1 MTVATK
7 VRASRAGTSGDRRH
21 RAPVALAVASG
32 VVGLVV
38 LAPVIFVAIQ
48 AQDTGWSA
56 SLKLLERP
64 IVATLFG
71 NTIRLTAAVT
81 FLCAIIGTAAASLVE
96 RTTLP
101 GRRVWSLLFILP
113 LAIPEFVVSYGWV
126 SVSSVV
132 RGFGGAL
139 LVETLT
145 RYPLVY
151 LLVAATLRGMDPVLE
166 ESAQSLGCGKWR
178 TYWRVTLGQA
188 RPAIL
193 GGSLLVALY
202 LLSDYGA
209 FAMLGFRTFTTE
221 IFAEYK
227 IGFNIS
233 AASALAFVLVAIS
246 LILLV
251 GEQRASGRAR
261 YARVGQGAARPPQ
274 RQHLGW
280 LTPVALLASAAL
292 VALALGVPFGSLGY
306 WLVRG
311 SSTTLP
317 SASILGATGHT
328 VEYSLMAAALATVMA
343 MPVAVLAVRHRSP
356 LATAL
361 ERSTYVA
368 RAVPG
373 VVIGLAF
380 VFYAIRYL
388 PWLYQSTELLVLG
401 YAVVFLPLAL
411 VAVRAGLQQAP
422 AHLEEIAR
430 SLGES
435 RWSAFRRVTLPLI
448 GPALAAAFALVF
460 LSATTELTATLLLRP
475 TGVETLATQ
484 FWVYTSAL
492 AYGAAAPYAA
502 LLVVASAVPT
512 LFLTRRLQA
521 LSGTMMT

>member
-1 MTVATK
+1 
-7 VRASRAGTSGDRRH
+7 
-21 RAPVALAVASG
+21 LAVASG
-32 VVGLVV
+32 LVGVVV
-38 LAPVIFVAIQ
+38 LAPLIFVAIQ
-48 AQDTGWSA
+48 AADTGWSG
-56 SLKLLERP
+56 SLKLLSRP
-64 IVATLFG
+64 IVGTLFA
-71 NTIRLTAAVT
+71 NTVRLTVVVTVLAAV
-81 FLCAIIGTAAASLVE
+81 IGTATAWLVE
-96 RTTLP
+96 RTALP
-101 GRRVWSLLFILP
+101 GRTIWSLFFILP
-113 LAIPEFVVSYGWV
+113 LAIPEFVVSYAWV
-126 SVSSVV
+126 SVNSRV
-132 RGFGGAL
+132 RGFGGAV

-151 LLVAATLRGMDPVLE
+151 LLVAASLRGMDPALE
-166 ESAQSLGCGKWR
+166 ESAQSLGCSRWR
-178 TYWRVTLGQA
+178 TFWRVTLAQA

-227 IGFNIS
+227 IGFNLS
-233 AASALAFVLVAIS
+233 AASALAFVLVGIS
-246 LILLV
+246 MILLL

-261 YARVGQGAARPPQ
+261 YARLGQGAARAL
-274 RQHLGW
+274 RRHRLGR
-280 LTPVALLASAAL
+280 LTPLALAASAAL
-292 VALALGVPFGSLGY
+292 VALSIGVPLGSLGY
-306 WLVRG
+306 WLLRG

-317 SASILGATGHT
+317 SASILATTGHT
-328 VEYSLMAAALATVMA
+328 IEYSLIAAALATVLA
-343 MPVAVLAVRHRSP
+343 LPVAILSVRHRSP

-361 ERSTYVA
+361 ERSTYLA
-368 RAVPG
+368 RAIPG

-380 VFYAIRYL
+380 VFYAIHYL
-388 PWLYQSTELLVLG
+388 RWLYQSPELLVIG

-411 VAVRAGLQQAP
+411 VAVRSGLQQAP
-422 AHLEEIAR
+422 PRLEEIAR

-435 RWSAFRRVTLPLI
+435 RLSAFRRVTLPLL
-448 GPALAAAFALVF
+448 GPALGAAFALVF

-502 LLVVASAVPT
+502 LLVAASAVPT

-521 LSGTMMT
+521 LSGTMIT

>member
-1 MTVATK
+1 MTLATAPPRRR
-7 VRASRAGTSGDRRH
+7 VRTNARH
-21 RAPVALAVASG
+21 RAPVGLLLVSG
-32 VVGLVV
+32 LVGIVV
-38 LAPVIFVAIQ
+38 LAPLIFVGIQ
-48 AQDTGWSA
+48 AYDTGWSA
-56 SLKLLERP
+56 SIRLLDRP

-71 NTIRLTAAVT
+71 NTLRLTAAVT
-81 FLCAIIGTAAASLVE
+81 ALCAVIGTAAAWLVE

-132 RGFGGAL
+132 RGFGGAV

-151 LLVAATLRGMDPVLE
+151 LLVAASLRGMDPVQE
-166 ESAQSLGCGKWR
+166 ESAQSLGCGPWR
-178 TYWRVTLGQA
+178 TFSRVTLGQA

-246 LILLV
+246 LVLLI

-261 YARVGQGAARPPQ
+261 YARVGQGAARTL
-274 RQHLGW
+274 RRHRLGR
-280 LTPVALLASAAL
+280 LTVLALAASAGL
-292 VALALGVPFGSLGY
+292 VALSLGVPLGSLAY
-306 WLVRG
+306 WLLRG

-317 SASILGATGHT
+317 PASILAATGHT
-328 VEYSLMAAALATVMA
+328 IEYALIAAGLTTAMAL
-343 MPVAVLAVRHRSP
+343 PVAVLAVRHRSP
-356 LATAL
+356 MGTAL
-361 ERSTYVA
+361 ERSTYLA
-368 RAVPG
+368 RAIPG

-388 PWLYQSTELLVLG
+388 PGLYQSSELLVLG

-411 VAVRAGLQQAP
+411 VAIRSGLQQAP
-422 AHLEEIAR
+422 PQLEEIAR

-435 RWSAFRRVTLPLI
+435 RLSAFFRITLPLL
-448 GPALAAAFALVF
+448 GPALGAAFALVF

-475 TGVETLATQ
+475 TGVETLSTQ

-502 LLVVASAVPT
+502 LLVAASAVPT

-521 LSGTMMT
+521 LSGTMIT